1 MYLIF
6 DTETTGLPLSFS
18 KPISDFEN
26 WNTARC
32 VQLAWQLHDKDGVL
46 IDSSNDIIKPVGF
59 EIPLQVIEIHKISN
73 EIANK
78 HGVPISDALSKFSK
92 VLLQSQFLIGHNVQF
107 DVNIIGS
114 EYLRLGYENTLI
126 NFNTIDTMKTSID
139 YCQLKIG
146 DEGTITEVQPN
157 GKWVARDGTNMYKFR
172 ICVQNKLTGKVEEGL
187 IHKKSD
193 SLPNLTIGDVVSYII
208 NNKGTIKAR
217 KGFKA
222 PKLEELYSKL
232 FEDSY
237 LKQHAHNGAADVN
250 ATARCF
256 FELVRKKVI
265 SQKNTEIEIHFLNDF
280 MAQNQKTIALSEIDL
295 GPTQIEFE
303 SKLKSNS
310 VNTKSNL
317 SNNSETLSGVKKMDT
332 FCHIRCHSSYSVLQ
346 STISVKELIKKT
358 VSDGCN
364 AVGLTDHGNLF
375 GAFEFLSLC
384 EKNDII
390 PILGCEFYLVH
401 DHTKRQFTREKKDK
415 RFSQVLYAKNKNGY
429 NNLCKISSSGYI
441 DGLYSGFPRID
452 KSLIKAYKTDLIATT
467 SGIYGEI
474 SQLIIEG
481 NSAKAKECFLWWL
494 NEFKENF
501 FIELSRNDIQFEKE
515 VNSVLL
521 SWSKEYDVKYL
532 PANRVYY
539 INQNE
544 SKAHDAL
551 LCVKNGE
558 RLSTP
563 IGRGH
568 GKRFGFPNDNFY
580 FQGTAEMSSIFSD
593 LPQAFTSL
601 DQFINQFESYNLERD
616 VLLPQYDLP
625 DGFPT
630 QHDYLKHLCHI
641 GAKKKYSNLTTDILK
656 RIDFE
661 LNTIKK
667 TGYPGYFL
675 IVQDII
681 DHAKKMGISVGPGR
695 GSVGGSVVAYCL
707 DITSVDPIKYDLLFE
722 RFLNPERVSMPDI
735 DIDFDDVGRSK
746 LINWVVEKYGHNQVA
761 QIITYGKMAAKSS
774 IRDMGRVLDV
784 PLSQVDA
791 LAKKIP
797 NISLHSIFSLTQKEL
812 SSKLNREDLSKV
824 QELLE
829 SINKNPNEDELMK
842 LARLTEGSIRNLGL
856 HACGIIITPNDITQH
871 IPVCKTSDSDLL
883 ITQFDNSVVERAGM
897 LKMDFLGLNTLS
909 QIKDAVFLI
918 KKRHNIEVDI
928 DNVDIKDTKTF
939 ELYQRGATLGTFQF
953 ESAGMQKHLRSLK
966 PDKFEDLIAMN
977 ALYRPGPMEYIPN
990 FIERKHGREQINY
1003 DLPVMEKYL
1012 GNTYGITVYQEQV
1025 MKLSQEL
1032 AGFSEGKADVLRKAM
1047 GKKKKDILDGLK
1059 EDFFRGC
1066 QERQHDL
1073 QKVEKIW
1080 KDWEAF
1086 ASYAFNKSHST
1097 CYSFIS
1103 FQTAYLKSHYPQE
1116 FMASLLTHHMNDL
1129 SKLTKYMDECKRMDI
1144 RVLGPDLNESFIDY
1158 SVNKDND
1165 IRFGLGAIKGVGSIA
1180 AESIINERLENGPYE
1195 SFIDFIKRIDGKV
1208 VNKRVLEALAIGG
1221 SFDILTSVNRANFFQ
1236 KIHNQTFIELIIQ
1249 FRAQFS
1255 KNNGHHNQIEMFDE
1269 STMTTMTK
1277 EPALSDTEQWDRFKL
1292 LDREKEVLGIYISG
1306 HPLDDYSLEVHNF
1319 CTHQIRD
1326 IDMFS
1331 APIHN
1336 FTFSGYVQ
1344 SHIERMGKNDK
1355 PYGILI
1361 LEDYSGTKEMRLF
1374 GENYIKFRNYFII
1387 GALLYFSASMIK
1399 RSWDG
1404 NLSLRINNVSLLS
1417 DVAKKLI
1424 NEINFRIQLKDVND
1438 NFINQLLRVIEKYPG
1453 KHKLKLKIYDQE
1465 VDLNFL
1471 SKKYQVNI
1479 CSNLIHDMSV
1489 LSKEYS
1495 LK

>member
-18 KPISDFEN
+18 KPVSDFEN

-32 VQLAWQLHDKDGVL
+32 VQIAWQLHDKNGLL
-46 IDSSNDIIKPVGF
+46 IDSANDIIKPSGF
-59 EIPLQVIEIHKISN
+59 EIPLQVVEIHKISN
-73 EIANK
+73 DVAHKYGIS
-78 HGVPISDALSKFSK
+78 ISDALFKFSNA
-92 VLLQSQFLIGHNVQF
+92 LLKAQFLIGHNVQF
-107 DVNIIGS
+107 DINVIGS
-114 EYLRLGYENTLI
+114 EYLRLKQENKLTH
-126 NFNTIDTMKTSID
+126 FNTVDTMKTSID
-139 YCQLKIG
+139 YCQLKMG
-146 DEGTITEVQPN
+146 NDGVVKDVAPN
-157 GKWVARDGTNMYKFR
+157 GQWTARDGTTMYKFR
-172 ICVQNKLTGKVEEGL
+172 ISVQNNTTSKLEEGL

-193 SLPNLTIGDVVSYII
+193 SLPNLDIGDLVSYTI
-208 NNKGTIKAR
+208 NNKGTIKIR

-222 PKLEELYSKL
+222 PKLEELYAKL
-232 FEDSY
+232 FTDSY
-237 LKQHAHNGAADVN
+237 LADNAHNGAADVN

-256 FELVRKKVI
+256 FELIRQKVI
-265 SQKNTEIEIHFLNDF
+265 STENSSININLINDLLATNQQKIE
-280 MAQNQKTIALSEIDL
+280 LSDIDL
-295 GPTQIEFE
+295 GPTRIHFQADKKNDLSQNQTIV
-303 SKLKSNS
+303 SNS
-310 VNTKSNL
+310 TELSSDTK
-317 SNNSETLSGVKKMDT
+317 KKDP
-332 FCHIRCHSSYSVLQ
+332 FCHIRCHSSYSLLQ
-346 STISVKELIKKT
+346 STISVKQLIKKA
-358 VSDGCN
+358 VEDGVK

-384 EKNDII
+384 EKNHIT
-390 PILGCEFYLVH
+390 PMLGCEFYLVENYK
-401 DHTKRQFTREKKDK
+401 KRQFTRENKDK

-429 NNLCKISSSGYI
+429 NNLCKISSHGYI
-441 DGLYSGFPRID
+441 DGLYNGFPRID
-452 KSLIKAYKTDLIATT
+452 KSLIQEYKSDLIATT

-481 NSAKAKECFLWWL
+481 NSVQAKECFLWWL
-494 NEFKENF
+494 NEFKDNF

-515 VNSVLL
+515 VNDVLL
-521 SWSKEYDVKYL
+521 SWSEEYNVKYL
-532 PANRVYY
+532 PANRIYY
-539 INQNE
+539 INQHE

-563 IGRGH
+563 IGKGH
-568 GKRFGFPNDNFY
+568 GKRFGFPNNHFY
-580 FQGTAEMSSIFSD
+580 FKGSNEMSSIFSD
-593 LPQAFTSL
+593 LPKAFIHL
-601 DQFINQFESYNLERD
+601 DDFINQFESYNLERE
-616 VLLPQYDLP
+616 VLLPKYDLP
-625 DGFPT
+625 TEFQT

-641 GAKKKYSNLTTDILK
+641 GAEKKYPDLTNQVLE

-681 DHAKKMGISVGPGR
+681 HHAKKMGVSVGPGR

-707 DITSVDPIKYDLLFE
+707 DITSVDPMKYDLLFE

-746 LINWVVEKYGHNQVA
+746 LISWVVEKYGHNQVA

-797 NISLHSIFSLTQKEL
+797 NISLHDVFSLTQKEL
-812 SSKLNREDLSKV
+812 SSALNREDLNKV
-824 QELLE
+824 QELLK
-829 SINKNPNEDELMK
+829 SINGNPVEDELMK

-856 HACGIIITPNDITQH
+856 HACGVIITPDDITKH

-918 KKRHNIEVDI
+918 KKRHNIALDI
-928 DNVDIKDTKTF
+928 DNVDIEDIKTF
-939 ELYQRGATLGTFQF
+939 ELYQRGETLGTFQF

-966 PDKFEDLIAMN
+966 PDQFEDLIAMN

-1047 GKKKKDILDGLK
+1047 GKKKKDILDSLK
-1059 EDFFRGC
+1059 EEFFQGC
-1066 QERQHDL
+1066 QERKHDL
-1073 QKVEKIW
+1073 QKIDKIW

-1103 FQTAYLKSHYPQE
+1103 FQTAYLKAHYPQE

-1129 SKLTKYMDECKRMDI
+1129 SKLTKYMDECKRMGI
-1144 RVLGPDLNESFIDY
+1144 KVLGPDLNESFIDY
-1158 SVNKDND
+1158 SVNQNNN

-1180 AESIINERLENGPYE
+1180 AESIINERLKNGSYHN
-1195 SFIDFIKRIDGKV
+1195 FIDFIKRIDGKV

-1221 SFDILTSVNRANFFQ
+1221 AFDSLTSVHRANFFQ
-1236 KIHNQTFIELIIQ
+1236 KINNQTFIELIIQ
-1249 FRAQFS
+1249 FRAQFA
-1255 KNNGHHNQIEMFDE
+1255 KNNEQHNQLAMFDE
-1269 STMTTMTK
+1269 NTMTTMTK
-1277 EPALSDTEQWDRFKL
+1277 EPMLSDTEKWDRFTL
-1292 LDREKEVLGIYISG
+1292 LNKEREILGIYISG
-1306 HPLDDYSLEVHNF
+1306 HPLDDYSLEVNNF

-1326 IDMFS
+1326 IDLFNS
-1331 APIHN
+1331 PIHN

-1344 SHIERMGKNDK
+1344 SHLERMGKNNK

-1361 LEDYSGTKEMRLF
+1361 LEDYSGTKEIRLF
-1374 GENYIKFRNYFII
+1374 GENYIKFRNYFIS

-1404 NLSLRINNVSLLS
+1404 NLSLRINDVTLLS

-1424 NEINFRIQLKDVND
+1424 NEINFSIQLQDVNH
-1438 NFINQLLRVIEKYPG
+1438 NFIKNIMEIVKKHPG
-1453 KHKLKLKIYDQE
+1453 KHNLKLKVFTKE
-1465 VDLNFL
+1465 VGVHFL

-1479 CSNLIHDMSV
+1479 CSNLINDMSII
-1489 LSKEYS
+1489 SKEYS